1 METTNKKIAVLSI
14 INKINN
20 NYEGF
25 SITDCF
31 DRVYLYKK
39 DFIPQYFNDKII
51 FISAKSFQ
59 QNHIILSKLIRNY
72 TINLIKSEKEIL
84 CIGGESYIYGLCN
97 DKTEIIYHYTN
108 NINIYKDCEYNNKF
122 YRKEIKNNYIDYNN
136 KNLAIIPNIR
146 VCLIN
151 LSTLTR
157 NLINILNNNIYE
169 KIIII
174 SCHHDDFWK
183 KIKNLTNYKLNKREY
198 FICYILGYFI
208 TVNIFIKIK

>member
-1 METTNKKIAVLSI
+1 MLKKKYKYLNSIIIFQKKINTMYLTKMETTNKKIAVLSI

-84 CIGGESYIYGLCN
+84 CIGGESYKYL
-97 DKTEIIYHYTN
+97 
-108 NINIYKDCEYNNKF
+108 
-122 YRKEIKNNYIDYNN
+122 
-136 KNLAIIPNIR
+136 
-146 VCLIN
+146 
-151 LSTLTR
+151 
-157 NLINILNNNIYE
+157 
-169 KIIII
+169 
-174 SCHHDDFWK
+174 
-183 KIKNLTNYKLNKREY
+183 
-198 FICYILGYFI
+198 
-208 TVNIFIKIK
+208 